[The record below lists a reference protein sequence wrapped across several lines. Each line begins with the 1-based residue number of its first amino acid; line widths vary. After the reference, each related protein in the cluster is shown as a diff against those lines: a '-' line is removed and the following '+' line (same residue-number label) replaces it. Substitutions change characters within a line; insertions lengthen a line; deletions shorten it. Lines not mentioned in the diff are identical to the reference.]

1 MSLVAQGWFWNPRRT
16 GRGRLSAGFGVQSP
30 AGKDNVLTTATHTT
44 PSVVTAASP
53 IHPGSGGGM
62 ILQRQAFRDRTRGV
76 PDKILGTHGHAAF
89 ADYVWLRSYT
99 CRLPAKGHT
108 EK

>member
-1 MSLVAQGWFWNPRRT
+1 
-16 GRGRLSAGFGVQSP
+16 
-30 AGKDNVLTTATHTT
+30 
-44 PSVVTAASP
+44 
-53 IHPGSGGGM
+53 M

-76 PDKILGTHGHAAF
+76 PDKILGAHGHAAF
-89 ADYVWLRSYT
+89 DDYVWLRSYT

>member
-1 MSLVAQGWFWNPRRT
+1 
-16 GRGRLSAGFGVQSP
+16 
-30 AGKDNVLTTATHTT
+30 
-44 PSVVTAASP
+44 
-53 IHPGSGGGM
+53 M

-76 PDKILGTHGHAAF
+76 PDKILGAHGHAAF

-108 EK
+108 EKSVSYTHLTLPTILRV